1 MKITFAL
8 AFITIIVGLIIYFI
22 SFRKK
27 KNLKSNMFLALQI
40 GIIAIAILVYPLE
53 KEYENIFVRILAS
66 YSYGLRC
73 AGVGQN
79 LQMLSRIDTSTVNGD
94 IYFTF
99 MSILFLIMPIVT
111 AGFILTF
118 LENIFMKLRFALL
131 KNKELH
137 IFSAVN
143 DKSLLLA
150 RKLQN
155 KKNAKIIFTDV
166 IDKSK
171 IDVKSMI
178 MKEHISDIKFEK
190 NRNKITFYMI
200 SENEEENLNKALE
213 LIDKYKNRKNTKI
226 NIVNSAEETS
236 TILDSTDKGKINVEI
251 INEKERA
258 VFNLLN
264 DTPLFLNNVNKTI
277 SLLIVGCGK
286 LGKEFLKDAT
296 WCSMMVGYKLKILV
310 IDLKADKI
318 QENINAE
325 TPDFLSNYDI
335 TFVNADIKSD
345 KAIDMLKS
353 RSDVNYIL
361 VSMENDDKNLDAAIL
376 LRRFYLREFQREPII
391 NLWVLNEYKQEQ
403 ISNIVNEKKNSYNLN
418 AFGSLYDLYYT
429 NSIVNSNLE
438 KLAIQVHLSYDPE
451 DSKLERYNLLEY
463 NKRSSRASALH
474 IKYKIYSVLGNRFTE
489 NMQENQKLFNE
500 IYSCEIEDLLTKNE
514 HERWNAYMRSIGYVY
529 ASIDEVKNYYRTT
542 NHYIHYLARM
552 HPALVEFNKLDK
564 VSKEL
569 SQICQKPIDL
579 KDSDRQIVRN
589 IYEKIKL

>member
-8 AFITIIVGLIIYFI
+8 AFITIITGLIIYFI
-22 SFRKK
+22 CFKKK
-27 KNLKSNMFLALQI
+27 KNIKSNMFIALQT
-40 GIIAIAILVYPLE
+40 GIIAIAFLVYPLE
-53 KEYENIFVRILAS
+53 KEYENIFIRVLAS
-66 YSYGLRC
+66 YSYAIRC
-73 AGVGQN
+73 AGMGQN
-79 LQMLSRIDTSTVNGD
+79 LQLLSRIDVTTTNGN
-94 IYFTF
+94 IYFIF
-99 MSILFLIMPIVT
+99 MNTLFLIMPIIT

-150 RKLQN
+150 KKLQN
-155 KKNAKIIFTDV
+155 KENAKIIFTDV

-178 MKEHISDIKFEK
+178 MKENISDIKFEK

-258 VFNLLN
+258 IFNLLN

-296 WCSMMVGYKLKILV
+296 WCSMMIGYKLKILV
-310 IDLKADKI
+310 IDIKADKI
-318 QENINAE
+318 QENIDVE
-325 TPDFLSNYDI
+325 TPDFLRNYDI

-361 VSMENDDKNLDAAIL
+361 VSMENDDKNLDAAIM

-438 KLAIQVHLSYDPE
+438 KLAMQVHLSYDPE

-474 IKYKIYSVLGNRFTE
+474 IKYKIYSVLGDKFTE
-489 NMQENQKLFNE
+489 DMHENQKLFNE

-529 ASIDEVKNYYRTT
+529 ASIDVVKSYYNST
-542 NHYIHYLARM
+542 NHYIHYLARI
-552 HPALVEFNKLDK
+552 HPALVEFNKLDE

-569 SQICQKPIDL
+569 SIICQKPINL
-579 KDSDRQIVRN
+579 KDSDRQIIRN
-589 IYEKIKL
+589 IYEKIKF

>member
-8 AFITIIVGLIIYFI
+8 AFITIIIGLITYFI
-22 SFRKK
+22 FFRKK
-27 KNLKSNMFLALQI
+27 KNIKSNMFIALQT
-40 GIIAIAILVYPLE
+40 GIIAIALLVYPLE
-53 KEYENIFVRILAS
+53 REYENIFIRILAS
-66 YSYGLRC
+66 YSYAIRC
-73 AGVGQN
+73 AGMGQN
-79 LQMLSRIDTSTVNGD
+79 LQLLSRIDVSTTNGNL
-94 IYFTF
+94 YFIF
-99 MSILFLIMPIVT
+99 MNTLFLIMPIIT

-118 LENIFMKLRFALL
+118 LENIFMKLRFTLM

-150 RKLQN
+150 KKLQN
-155 KKNAKIIFTDV
+155 KENAKIIFTDV

-310 IDLKADKI
+310 IDIKADKI
-318 QENINAE
+318 RENLNAE
-325 TPDFLSNYDI
+325 APDFLSNYDI

-361 VSMENDDKNLDAAIL
+361 VSMENDDKNLDAAIM

-403 ISNIVNEKKNSYNLN
+403 ISRIVNEKKNSYNLN
-418 AFGSLYDLYYT
+418 AFGSLDDLYYT
-429 NSIVNSNLE
+429 NNIVNSDLE
-438 KLAIQVHLSYDPE
+438 KLAIQVHLSYDPN
-451 DSKLERYNLLEY
+451 DTKLERYNLLEY

-474 IKYKIYSVLGNRFTE
+474 IKYKIYSVLGDRFTE
-489 NMQENQKLFNE
+489 DMQENQKLFKE
-500 IYSCEIEDLLTKNE
+500 IYSIEVEDLLTRNE
-514 HERWNAYMRSIGYVY
+514 HERWNAYMRSIGYVH
-529 ASIDEVKNYYRTT
+529 ASIDDVQSYYRIT

-552 HPALVEFNKLDK
+552 HPALVEFNKLDD

-569 SQICQKPIDL
+569 SIIFQKHIDL

-589 IYEKIKL
+589 IYEKIKI